1 MYFFITSSYLLVHV
15 NIIIPIFVQGDYDPT
30 KTKVIHF
37 EMNPVAMA
45 AKQRAAEIQMLREEN
60 EALKQRLKIL
70 EESGGQA
77 EDVTEQVQKRLQEP
91 SSSKEVDGKKL
102 VILFFFLGGGG
113 VSFTQFDYQMLIMV
127 MVNIKSVQ
135 SKRGNRTKAPR
146 YLILLLFILQLQIS

>member
-1 MYFFITSSYLLVHV
+1 M
-15 NIIIPIFVQGDYDPT
+15 QGDYDPT

-102 VILFFFLGGGG
+102 VIFFFFLGG

>member
-1 MYFFITSSYLLVHV
+1 M
-15 NIIIPIFVQGDYDPT
+15 QGDYDPT

-102 VILFFFLGGGG
+102 VIFFFFLGG

-135 SKRGNRTKAPR
+135 SKRGNRTKAPW
-146 YLILLLFILQLQIS
+146 YLISNIAVVHLTVADKLDCSFKSSHCFLHFT

>member
-1 MYFFITSSYLLVHV
+1 
-15 NIIIPIFVQGDYDPT
+15 VQGDYDPT

-45 AKQRAAEIQMLREEN
+45 AKQKAAELQMLREEN

-91 SSSKEVDGKKL
+91 CSSKEVDGKKL
-102 VILFFFLGGGG
+102 VGFFWGGGF
-113 VSFTQFDYQMLIMV
+113 SFTLFVYQMLMV

-135 SKRGNRTKAPR
+135 SRRTN
-146 YLILLLFILQLQIS
+146 LILLLFIFQLQINQTVLSNLLIAFYILH